1 MEWTPRNAGLRDWPG
16 NGASYW
22 TGNSFP
28 GWSWM
33 RPASREDVWAPNTK
47 TGHLQLFY
55 FAAFIAVLGIG
66 GNITVR
72 HLWDAFVN
80 ASNLL

>member
-1 MEWTPRNAGLRDWPG
+1 
-16 NGASYW
+16 
-22 TGNSFP
+22 
-28 GWSWM
+28 M
-33 RPASREDVWAPNTK
+33 RPPTREDVWAPNTK
-47 TGHLQLFY
+47 TEHLQLFY